1 MAFLVFIIIIL
12 RLYQIQINATDCFY
26 FNKGS
31 CKENILEV
39 AEKRQTH
46 TVKLSAQ
53 RGSIYDRNNNILAMS
68 LPIKTLCI
76 NPSKLSKSDEK
87 SILKLLYCLKIQ

>member
-1 MAFLVFIIIIL
+1 MAAFLVLIIIII
-12 RLYQIQINATDCFY
+12 RLYQIQVNATDCFY

-31 CKENILEV
+31 CKENILKV
-39 AEKRQTH
+39 AEKRQIH
-46 TVKLSAQ
+46 SVKLTAQ

-76 NPSKLSKSDEK
+76 NPSR
-87 SILKLLYCLKIQ
+87 LYEINNKPIM